1 MTGIIANTASG
12 GIEVR
17 TITGDCALA
26 TVTVTEFNAK

>member
-12 GIEVR
+12 GIDVE
-17 TITGDCALA
+17 TKEA